1 MSNQYTIFRG
11 KDAVITAYEF
21 NKVAPWAL
29 FVGKDPMFSYEG
41 QDLEVGAAELGE
53 VIQSLI
59 DNGMQGTMQLKIYR
73 EVPRGGIVNTTPHNF
88 SFRFQLYLDDEF
100 NSRNPLQLQLQAMK
114 EEIRKLKEEPDQEE
128 EEDDYS
134 LQGQI
139 AGIFKD
145 PDTRKMILAGII
157 GWVKS
162 TFGKQN
168 AGSAAMAGVS
178 TMAETTQQGTQPTS
192 EQLYNRLTP
201 EEQQKFSQATYVLMY
216 LDPKIGTH
224 LLKLADLLQ
233 NKPDTY
239 EALTKM

>member
-41 QDLEVGAAELGE
+41 QDLEVGAGELGE

-114 EEIRKLKEEPDQEE
+114 EEIRKLKEGNEE
-128 EEDDYS
+128 EEDYS
-134 LQGQI
+134 IQGQI

-168 AGSAAMAGVS
+168 AGSAMMAGVS
-178 TMAETTQQGTQPTS
+178 TMADTTNQGTQPTS
-192 EQLYNRLTP
+192 EQLYNRLSP
-201 EEQQKFSQATYVLMY
+201 DEQQKFSQATYVLMY
-216 LDPKIGTH
+216 LDPAIGTH
-224 LLKLADLLQ
+224 LLKLATLLQ
-233 NKPDTY
+233 TKPDTY